1 MSRIS
6 KWERLVCLV
15 LKAVPTAREND
26 RFLYLCVLR
35 LEGFEPESISLE
47 EYLKFGTG
55 LQHKNGRYGDS
66 PLPNYDTITRVRRKL
81 QERHPELRAPQR
93 TQAIRSEAEG
103 EFREYA
109 RTT

>member
-6 KWERLVCLV
+6 KWERLVRLV
-15 LKAVPTAREND
+15 LEESTTAREND

-35 LEGFEPESISLE
+35 LEGFAPESISLE
-47 EYLKFGTG
+47 EYLKFGKG
-55 LQHKNGRYGDS
+55 VQQGRYGES
-66 PLPNYDTITRVRRKL
+66 PLPNYDTITRVRRKM
-81 QERHPELRAPQR
+81 QEKHPELRAPQR

>member
-6 KWERLVCLV
+6 KWERLVHCIL
-15 LKAVPTAREND
+15 AVNKEARGND
-26 RFLYLCVLR
+26 RYLYLQVLR
-35 LEGFEPESISLE
+35 SEGFDPANLSLE
-47 EYLKFGTG
+47 NYLI
-55 LQHKNGRYGDS
+55 NGHEFQYKGGKIQRI

-93 TQAIRSEAEG
+93 TQAIRSDAEG